1 MEAPLTAA
9 LYCRVSTADQ
19 RCEMQLAELRRY
31 VLGRGWLNYKEY
43 VDKGFSGKTSNR
55 PALTRCLADARA
67 HRFDVIV
74 VWKLDRWGRT
84 VVQLSRDVAEFDA
97 MGIRFIAVDQGVD
110 TGKTNAMSKFTL
122 NIMAAFAELERE
134 MLNERV
140 TAGIRHAQKH
150 GTRKGNPFGR
160 PRKIF
165 DRSRVWALRDQ
176 NVSIRD
182 IAAKLKLSHG
192 TVQRTLAAAR
202 V

>member
-1 MEAPLTAA
+1 MKTPLTATIYA
-9 LYCRVSTADQ
+9 RVSTTDQ

-31 VLGRGWLNYKEY
+31 ADSRGWATYKEY
-43 VDKGFSGKTSNR
+43 VDKGFSGKTSDR
-55 PALTRCLADARA
+55 PALVRCLADAQA
-67 HRFDVIV
+67 HRFDVIL

-84 VVQLSRDVAEFDA
+84 VAQLSRDILDFDS
-97 MGIRFIAVDQGVD
+97 MGVRFIAVEQGID
-110 TGKTNAMSKFTL
+110 TDKANAMSRFMVH
-122 NIMAAFAELERE
+122 IMAAFAELERE

-150 GTRKGNPFGR
+150 GTKKGNPFGR

-176 NVSIRD
+176 DVSIRD
-182 IAAKLKLSHG
+182 IAAKLKLTHG
-192 TVQRTLAAAR
+192 TVQRTLAGAR